1 MHTARVKIRL
11 NSIFERV
18 RKSLPAAF
26 FRQVTSDTERN
37 LPAKIFVN
45 FFTII
50 STTERVDNSLYFP
63 YTSAVVRASV
73 KALW

>member
-1 MHTARVKIRL
+1 M
-11 NSIFERV
+11 
-18 RKSLPAAF
+18 LPASKSPRLDFKGSAEEPTD
-26 FRQVTSDTERN
+26 QISSTGASCPARN
-37 LPAKIFVN
+37 CPAKIFVN
-45 FFTII
+45 FFSII

>member
-1 MHTARVKIRL
+1 V
-11 NSIFERV
+11 
-18 RKSLPAAF
+18 LPASKSPRLDFKGSAEEPTDQISSTGASC
-26 FRQVTSDTERN
+26 RREIA
-37 LPAKIFVN
+37 AKIFVN